1 MRTLLFLLV
10 TACGSSSTDECAE
23 DQVQVSYLGGERE
36 GETVCLARPAACG
49 NPATCDD
56 DPCRGAMYGLCESP
70 YNGVG
75 CSDTFAPPIISC
87 NP

>member
-1 MRTLLFLLV
+1 MRVLVLTLFV
-10 TACGSSSTDECAE
+10 AACGSSDTCKSDEVE
-23 DQVQVSYLGGERE
+23 VDYLGGPRD
-36 GETVCLARPAACG
+36 GESHCVAAPAVCG
-49 NPATCDD
+49 NPATCEDT
-56 DPCRGAMYGLCESP
+56 CRGAMYSLCESP